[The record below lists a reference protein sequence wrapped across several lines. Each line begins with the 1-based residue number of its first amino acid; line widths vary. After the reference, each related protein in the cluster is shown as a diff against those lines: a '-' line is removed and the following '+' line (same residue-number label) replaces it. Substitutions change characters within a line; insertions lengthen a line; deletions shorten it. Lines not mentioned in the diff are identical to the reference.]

1 MIYVN
6 QVNQNNVQLK
16 LRGDYNRCRKL
27 WQNFSVCE
35 EIQYI
40 LPLPLCQCCVGQVPD
55 QKNPKSNIGLGGSR
69 IRYFEALF
77 TVLPNIYGKDRR
89 IKRQIKCHNII
100 GFWIISKFT
109 VNPKDNRFIIAELH
123 HRHFLWKSWRYWEI
137 FLDGGFQ
144 SYRNKQNQEQKVFTR
159 GNFIKKMLKIDA

>member
-1 MIYVN
+1 M
-6 QVNQNNVQLK
+6 
-16 LRGDYNRCRKL
+16 RGDYNPCRKL
-27 WQNFSVCE
+27 FQNDQSVKKYNIFFHSHCANVVLGKCR
-35 EIQYI
+35 IK
-40 LPLPLCQCCVGQVPD
+40 
-55 QKNPKSNIGLGGSR
+55 KNAKSSIELGGSR
-69 IRYFEALF
+69 SRYFEALF

-109 VNPKDNRFIIAELH
+109 VNPKGNGFIIAELH
-123 HRHFLWKSWRYWEI
+123 HRHFLWKTWRYWEI